1 MVCLW
6 ILLLFLWRNRFF
18 ILSPR
23 MSDGPLRPPWHI
35 FAHTGHNQSRR
46 KIILCS
52 APQGF
57 WSSGRQLKHKI
68 NCGLN
73 QKSPIYKTVYYIEN
87 SMYKIRWI
95 YFLIHYKLSLFEG
108 SIVKLLIAAKKWP
121 FKWKMGFIFPISVT
135 CNMKHIKHLVLNRIL

>member
-1 MVCLW
+1 MVVYESSFCFW
-6 ILLLFLWRNRFF
+6 WRNRFF

-57 WSSGRQLKHKI
+57 WSNGRQLKHRV

-73 QKSPIYKTVYYIEN
+73 QKSSISKTVYYIEKL
-87 SMYKIRWI
+87 MYKIRWI
-95 YFLIHYKLSLFEG
+95 NIFWFMLISYPSLKVQSWNCSLQPRNDHSNG
-108 SIVKLLIAAKKWP
+108 KWASSFRSRLP
-121 FKWKMGFIFPISVT
+121 VT
-135 CNMKHIKHLVLNRIL
+135 WNT